1 MAEVMNWQLN
11 RTMAYPYEE
20 ARPVRQAAAVF
31 DTNKCIGCQTC
42 TMACKTCWTSGH
54 GQEYMLWNNVETK
67 PWGSYP
73 LAWDVRELEMLGPQ
87 HWDGNTYGGK
97 TIFEA
102 APQGKKN
109 IGWQPTDLDYAYPN
123 RGEDEVN
130 VTLTVKRYHL
140 TLPHDMWF
148 FYLPRICNHCTYPA
162 CLQSCPRQ
170 SIYKR
175 PEDGIVLLD
184 QERCRGYRVCVEA
197 CPYKKIFYNHTT
209 RVSEKCVLCFPA
221 VEDGIQP
228 RCMRNCIGKIR
239 SFGFVGMPET
249 ARPDNPIDFLVHVRK
264 VALPLYPQFGLEP
277 NVYYI
282 PPVHVGSDE
291 FLTMLFGPGARAA
304 INTYQNAMEGNDP
317 ELLGA
322 LLLAVSTDKII
333 SRFKVE
339 SDSVIGWGDNGDEV
353 VRIPLKVPVIERS
366 AFDENL
372 KVYRYNIT

>member
-1 MAEVMNWQLN
+1 MAEVFNWQIN
-11 RTMAYPYEE
+11 RMMQYQFEE
-20 ARPVRQAAAVF
+20 ARPRRQAAAVF

-42 TMACKTCWTSGH
+42 TMACKTTWTSGH

-67 PWGSYP
+67 PWGSFP
-73 LAWDVRELEMLGPQ
+73 LAWDVQELQLLGPQ
-87 HWDGNTYGGK
+87 HWNGDTYAGK

-102 APQGKKN
+102 APEDKVHLGYT
-109 IGWQPTDLDYAYPN
+109 PTDLDYAYPN

-130 VTLTVKRYHL
+130 VKITRERYHL
-140 TLPHDMWF
+140 KMPHDMWF

-162 CLQSCPRQ
+162 CLQGCPRQ

-175 PEDGIVLLD
+175 PEDGIVLVD
-184 QERCRGYRVCVEA
+184 QERCRGYRVCYEA

-209 RVSEKCVLCFPA
+209 KVSEKCVMCYPA
-221 VEDGIQP
+221 VEQGIQP

-239 SFGFVGMPET
+239 SFGFVSTPDE
-249 ARPDNPIDFLVHVRK
+249 ARADNPIDFLVHVRK

-282 PPVHVGSDE
+282 PPIHVESDE

-304 INTYQNAMEGNDP
+304 IDTYLAAMRGEDP

-322 LLLAVSTDKII
+322 LLLAVSTDRIMH
-333 SRFKVE
+333 RFELSGEMV
-339 SDSVIGWGDNGDEV
+339 SGYDEGGERV
-353 VRIPLKVPVIERS
+353 VHMPMHLPTVERS
-366 AFDENL
+366 PFDPDL
-372 KVYRYNIT
+372 DVYRFNTT